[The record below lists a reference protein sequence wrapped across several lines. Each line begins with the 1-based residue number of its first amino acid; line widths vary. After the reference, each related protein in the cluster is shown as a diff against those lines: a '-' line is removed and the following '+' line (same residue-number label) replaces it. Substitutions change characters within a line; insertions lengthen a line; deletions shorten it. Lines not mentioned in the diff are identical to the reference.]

1 MAKHKFRLEVRAETK
16 LQAWELRTKGRS
28 YREIAV
34 ALGIGHETARRYVEE
49 VWKEKSIPLASQ
61 VRAMEYERLTSYLD
75 KLDSKIEC
83 ADLAAIAL
91 AVKISER
98 LCRMT
103 GADIP
108 TTAAN
113 AQVDQVGKTELEIM
127 GLIQQVQ
134 ARNQATL
141 ERISRGPV
149 AAIEGE
155 LVSEAE
161 VVD

>member
-1 MAKHKFRLEVRAETK
+1 MKRNREQKALAKHD
-16 LQAWELRTKGRS
+16 AWDLRIKGRS
-28 YREIAV
+28 YREIGT
-34 ALGIGHETARRYVEE
+34 ALGVSHVTAQEWVKE
-49 VWKEKSIPLASQ
+49 VFNEKSLPLASE
-61 VRAMEYERLTSYLD
+61 VRKQELARLERYLD
-75 KLDSKIEC
+75 ALDHKIEC
-83 ADLAAIAL
+83 GDIQAIQTGIRISESIRKLLGADLPVL
-91 AVKISER
+91 PV
-98 LCRMT
+98 
-103 GADIP
+103 G
-108 TTAAN
+108 
-113 AQVDQVGKTELEIM
+113 QVDQVGKTELEIM